1 MNKQGKKILKELVKS
16 KQIHQNDDLLA
27 QKQRFADK
35 IRTRAKSGHIFILR
49 QGWDCDGETVYAKT
63 RLPAIPTVVQRY
75 IDSDQEW
82 ADGFASYTIMG

>member
-1 MNKQGKKILKELVKS
+1 MNKQEKKVFKQLVRD
-16 KQIHQNDDLLA
+16 HQSDDLLA

-35 IRTRAKSGHIFILR
+35 IRTRAKSGHIVILR
-49 QGWDCDGETVYAKT
+49 HGWDCDGETVYAET

-82 ADGFASYTIMG
+82 ADGFASYTIIG

>member
-1 MNKQGKKILKELVKS
+1 MNKQEKKVFKQLVRAYQS
-16 KQIHQNDDLLA
+16 DDLLA

-35 IRTRAKSGHIFILR
+35 IRTKAKSGHIVILR
-49 QGWDCDGETVYAKT
+49 QSRDCDGLTGYAQT

-82 ADGFASYTIMG
+82 ADGFASYTIIG

>member
-1 MNKQGKKILKELVKS
+1 MNKQEKKIFKQLVRATQS
-16 KQIHQNDDLLA
+16 EDLLA

-63 RLPAIPTVVQRY
+63 RLPAIPTIVQRH
-75 IDSDQEW
+75 IDNDQEW
-82 ADGFASYTIMG
+82 ADGFTSYKII